1 MARKKRKFDSHS
13 ITRRLY
19 LLFGIVM
26 FLFLA
31 LIARLG
37 YMQVVNQDFYTD
49 KLAKASKTKITTS
62 SVRGQIYDATGK
74 PLVENTTKQVVTYT
88 RDNRLTAGEIRA
100 TAQKLL
106 TYVSVSDTEVTDRQ
120 EVDYYL
126 ADKSCPR
133 TRNLIQMAIA
143 CPSPKSIRRQLKAL
157 TLNSWAIQMR
167 KRRPSF
173 SLVR

>member
-62 SVRGQIYDATGK
+62 SVRGQIYDATGR

-106 TYVSVSDTEVTDRQ
+106 TYVSVSDTKVTDHQ
-120 EVDYYL
+120 EVEYCFPFVDIL
-126 ADKSCPR
+126 LG
-133 TRNLIQMAIA
+133 N
-143 CPSPKSIRRQLKAL
+143 
-157 TLNSWAIQMR
+157 NNH
-167 KRRPSF
+167 
-173 SLVR
+173 